1 MKTDVVTKDCWIVG
15 QLAGIRMLERELS
28 DAFKRPSAQP
38 GDEDLQRRVDEL
50 NSWVNLVDNA
60 LTVRNRSGRSPSRLS
75 ARAVTSP
82 VYNSSDRLPA
92 A

>member
-1 MKTDVVTKDCWIVG
+1 MKTDLVAKDCWILG

-28 DAFKRPSAQP
+28 DAFERPSAQA
-38 GDEDLQRRVDEL
+38 GEDLQRRVDEL
-50 NSWVNLVDNA
+50 NSWVNLVDDA
-60 LTVRNRSGRSPSRLS
+60 LTRSGPAPSRLT
-75 ARAVTSP
+75 ARAVTLP

>member
-1 MKTDVVTKDCWIVG
+1 MKTDVVAKDCWIMG

-28 DAFKRPSAQP
+28 DAFKRPCAQT
-38 GDEDLQRRVDEL
+38 GEDLKRRVDEL

-60 LTVRNRSGRSPSRLS
+60 LTPRGRFGPSPNRDSG
-75 ARAVTSP
+75 RAVTLP
-82 VYNSSDRLPA
+82 ICNSSNRLPA